1 MTTLNVRSKKQQ
13 TAETPSEQL
22 IKKADSAVTIDTPNG
37 FKVTLKKPGVLS
49 QFRLVKMLGD
59 AAKNQV
65 YVGMMLPMTYVSEID
80 GRAIAYPN
88 SERELEALI
97 TRLDE
102 EGVNAVMNGV
112 AQHFGGQADPEAAK
126 ADIKN

>member
-1 MTTLNVRSKKQQ
+1 MTTVNIRNTKKAAAQ
-13 TAETPSEQL
+13 TPSEQL
-22 IKKADSAVTIDTPNG
+22 IKAADSAVTIDTPNG

-80 GRAIAYPN
+80 GKTVAYPN

-102 EGVNAVMNGV
+102 DGVNAVMQGV
-112 AQHFGGQADPEAAK
+112 AENFGGQANPEAAK
-126 ADIKN
+126 EDIKN